1 MSTPPEP
8 IEKAL
13 AQTSETQAKLAA
25 GVQELAVTNAVL
37 QQEIP
42 EEARS
47 DDVALAIE
55 KNEALEVRVQECV
68 DDLDDVTQALT
79 QALTEEVARR
89 KQLEQTLK
97 QAGVPPPSGS
107 GA

>member
-1 MSTPPEP
+1 MSDSPEP

-13 AQTSETQAKLAA
+13 AQTNETQAKLAS

-42 EEARS
+42 EDVRTG
-47 DDVALAIE
+47 DVAQALE
-55 KNEALEVRVQECV
+55 KNEALEARVQECV
-68 DDLDDVTQALT
+68 DDLDGVSQAL
-79 QALTEEVARR
+79 ADEVARR

-97 QAGVPPPSGS
+97 EAGVPAPDDTPT
-107 GA
+107 

>member
-13 AQTSETQAKLAA
+13 AQTNETQAKLAA

-42 EEARS
+42 EETRS

-68 DDLDDVTQALT
+68 DDLDDVTEALSK
-79 QALTEEVARR
+79 EVARR

-97 QAGVPPPSGS
+97 QAGVPPPSRS
-107 GA
+107 DA

>member
-1 MSTPPEP
+1 MSDLHQP

-13 AQTSETQAKLAA
+13 AQTTETHAKLTS

-42 EEARS
+42 EEVRT

-68 DDLDDVTQALT
+68 DDLEDVSAALVH
-79 QALTEEVARR
+79 EIARR
-89 KQLEQTLK
+89 KKLEQALK
-97 QAGVPPPSGS
+97 EAGAAPSD
-107 GA
+107 A